1 MNQSLIW
8 SSINDIICVIFCEIK
23 MSIWRNYDISGTTAK
38 TSTEGVPTST
48 TTGLREKIVNFAC
61 LT

>member
-1 MNQSLIW
+1 
-8 SSINDIICVIFCEIK
+8 

-48 TTGLREKIVNFAC
+48 TTGPQISSPTLFLKYNG
-61 LT
+61 